1 MSSLSNIGNLMRLYL
16 DNIDSSISND
26 TPEFLIKASAR
37 LLKEKGDRNWIPLL
51 VKETGKD
58 KYEVIANSFIYA
70 VAKEAGLD
78 RVWCIIADDSD
89 DTAEITKVLAKEKTP
104 KINLCTASR
113 EEIVAALQYLIEQP
127 GSALKTVK
135 LAVAANR
142 IDEAPRQS
150 WQNFDPIIALKCGI
164 TKGAKLEALKQV
176 FYLNPQLKPEETI
189 KADIAQPKPEKT
201 SDKVSFK
208 TMTVTKLKSL
218 AKEKGISGASKMKKD
233 ELIKALS

>member
-16 DNIDSSISND
+16 DNIDSSVSND

-58 KYEVIANSFIYA
+58 RYEVIANSFIYA
-70 VAKEAGLD
+70 VAKEASLD

-89 DTAEITKVLAKEKTP
+89 DTAEVTQVLAKEKTP

-113 EEIVAALQYLIEQP
+113 DEIVAALQYLIEQP
-127 GSALKTVK
+127 GSALKTIK
-135 LAVAANR
+135 LAVASNR
-142 IDEAPRQS
+142 IDEAPRQF
-150 WQNFDPIIALKCGI
+150 WQNFNPIIDLKCGI

-176 FYLNPQLKPEETI
+176 FYLTPQPMPEKAT
-189 KADIAQPKPEKT
+189 KADVDKTTPKKP
-201 SDKVSFK
+201 SDGVSFK
-208 TMTVTKLKSL
+208 TMTVTALKKI
-218 AKEKGISGASKMKKD
+218 AKEKGITGASKMKKD

>member
-16 DNIDSSISND
+16 DDIDSSISND
-26 TPEFLIKASAR
+26 TSEFLVKASAR

-78 RVWCIIADDSD
+78 RVWCVIADDSD
-89 DTAEITKVLAKEKTP
+89 DTAEVTKVLAQEKTP

-113 EEIVAALQYLIEQP
+113 DEIVAALQYLIEQP

-135 LAVAANR
+135 LAIAANR
-142 IDEAPRQS
+142 IDEAPRQY
-150 WQNFDPIIALKCGI
+150 WQNFNPIIDLKCGI

-176 FYLNPQLKPEETI
+176 FYLTPQPMPEKET
-189 KADIAQPKPEKT
+189 KTDVDKTTHEKT
-201 SDKVSFK
+201 SKGNSFK
-208 TMTVTKLKSL
+208 TMTVTELKKI
-218 AKEKGISGASKMKKD
+218 AKEKGITGVSKMKKD
-233 ELIKALS
+233 ELIAALS

>member
-1 MSSLSNIGNLMRLYL
+1 MSSLSNIGNLMDIYL
-16 DNIDSSISND
+16 NDIDSSVSND
-26 TPEFLIKASAR
+26 APEFLIKASAR

-51 VKETGKD
+51 VKETGED

-89 DTAEITKVLAKEKTP
+89 DTATITKVLAKEKTP
-104 KINLCTASR
+104 KMNLSTASR
-113 EEIVAALQYLIEQP
+113 DEIVAALQYLIEQP

-135 LAVAANR
+135 LAVATNR

-150 WQNFDPIIALKCGI
+150 WQDFNPIIDLKCGI

-176 FYLNPQLKPEETI
+176 FYLNPQPKPEETT
-189 KADIAQPKPEKT
+189 KADIAQPKQGKT
-201 SDKVSFK
+201 SDKESFK

-233 ELIKALS
+233 ELIAALS

>member
-26 TPEFLIKASAR
+26 TPDFLIKASAR

-233 ELIKALS
+233 ELIAALS

>member
-1 MSSLSNIGNLMRLYL
+1 MSNLSDIGNLMHIYL
-16 DNIDSSISND
+16 DDISPSEGTD
-26 TPEFLIKASAR
+26 TPEFVIKASAR

-89 DTAEITKVLAKEKTP
+89 DTAEVTQVLAQEKTP
-104 KINLCTASR
+104 KINLSTASR
-113 EEIVAALQYLIEQP
+113 DEIVAALQYLIEQP

-135 LAVAANR
+135 LAVATNR
-142 IDEAPRQS
+142 IDEASRQY
-150 WQNFDPIIALKCGI
+150 WRNFEPILKLKCGI

-176 FYLNPQLKPEETI
+176 FYLTPQPKLEAPPKVEVIETKPKTTI
-189 KADIAQPKPEKT
+189 KE
-201 SDKVSFK
+201 VSFK
-208 TMTVTKLKSL
+208 TMTVPELKKL
-218 AKEKGISGASKMKKD
+218 AKERGITGASKMNKPA
-233 ELIKALS
+233 LVAALS

>member
-1 MSSLSNIGNLMRLYL
+1 MSNLSDIGNLMHIYL
-16 DNIDSSISND
+16 DDISPSKGID

-89 DTAEITKVLAKEKTP
+89 DTMEVTKVLAQEKTP

-150 WQNFDPIIALKCGI
+150 WQNFGPII
-164 TKGAKLEALKQV
+164 
-176 FYLNPQLKPEETI
+176 
-189 KADIAQPKPEKT
+189 
-201 SDKVSFK
+201 
-208 TMTVTKLKSL
+208 KLK
-218 AKEKGISGASKMKKD
+218 
-233 ELIKALS
+233 

>member
-78 RVWCIIADDSD
+78 RVWCIIADDSE
-89 DTAEITKVLAKEKTP
+89 DTAEITKVLAQEKLP
-104 KINLCTASR
+104 KMNLCTASR
-113 EEIVAALQYLIEQP
+113 DEIVAALQYLIEQP

-135 LAVAANR
+135 IAVAANR
-142 IDEAPRQS
+142 IDEAPRQY
-150 WQNFDPIIALKCGI
+150 WQNFDPIIKLKCGI

-176 FYLNPQLKPEETI
+176 FYLTPQTI
-189 KADIAQPKPEKT
+189 QEKTTKADIAQPKLEKT

-233 ELIKALS
+233 ELIAALS

>member
-37 LLKEKGDRNWIPLL
+37 LLKEKGYRNWIPLL

-135 LAVAANR
+135 VAVAANR

-233 ELIKALS
+233 ELIAALS

>member
-208 TMTVTKLKSL
+208 TMTVAELKSL
-218 AKEKGISGASKMKKD
+218 AKEKGIAGVSKMKKD

>member
-1 MSSLSNIGNLMRLYL
+1 MNNLSDIGNLMHIYL
-16 DNIDSSISND
+16 DDISPSEGTD

-113 EEIVAALQYLIEQP
+113 DEIVAALQYLIEQP

-135 LAVAANR
+135 IAVAANR
-142 IDEAPRQS
+142 IDEAPRQY
-150 WQNFDPIIALKCGI
+150 WQNFDPIIKMKCGI

-176 FYLNPQLKPEETI
+176 FYLTPLPMPEKDT
-189 KADIAQPKPEKT
+189 KADVDKKTSEKT
-201 SDKVSFK
+201 NEGGSFK
-208 TMTVTKLKSL
+208 TMTVAELKTI
-218 AKEKGISGASKMKKD
+218 AKEKGIAGVSKMKKD
-233 ELIKALS
+233 ELIAALS

>member
-89 DTAEITKVLAKEKTP
+89 DTAEITKVFAK
-104 KINLCTASR
+104 
-113 EEIVAALQYLIEQP
+113 
-127 GSALKTVK
+127 
-135 LAVAANR
+135 
-142 IDEAPRQS
+142 
-150 WQNFDPIIALKCGI
+150 
-164 TKGAKLEALKQV
+164 
-176 FYLNPQLKPEETI
+176 
-189 KADIAQPKPEKT
+189 
-201 SDKVSFK
+201 
-208 TMTVTKLKSL
+208 
-218 AKEKGISGASKMKKD
+218 
-233 ELIKALS
+233 

>member
-135 LAVAANR
+135 VAVAANR

-233 ELIKALS
+233 ELIAALS

>member
-1 MSSLSNIGNLMRLYL
+1 MSSLSIIGNLMDIYL
-16 DNIDSSISND
+16 DDINSSGETD

-37 LLKEKGDRNWIPLL
+37 LLKEKDGRNWIPLL
-51 VKETGKD
+51 VKETGED

-89 DTAEITKVLAKEKTP
+89 DTAETTKVLAKEKTP

-113 EEIVAALQYLIEQP
+113 DEIVAALQYLIEQP

-150 WQNFDPIIALKCGI
+150 WQKFDPIIKLKCGI

-176 FYLNPQLKPEETI
+176 FYLTPQPMPEETM

-201 SDKVSFK
+201 RDKASFK
-208 TMTVTKLKSL
+208 TMTVAELKEI
-218 AKEKGISGASKMKKD
+218 AKEKGIAGVSKMKKD
-233 ELIKALS
+233 ELIAALS

>member
-89 DTAEITKVLAKEKTP
+89 NTAEVTQVLAQEKIP
-104 KINLCTASR
+104 KINLSTASR
-113 EEIVAALQYLIEQP
+113 DEIVAALQYAIEQP
-127 GSALKTVK
+127 GSALKSVK

-150 WQNFDPIIALKCGI
+150 WQNFDPIIKLKCGI
-164 TKGAKLEALKQV
+164 TKGVKLEALKQV

-233 ELIKALS
+233 ELIAALS